1 MVTAEGL
8 QARSV
13 GPPLA
18 EESFLLAV
26 GCHIPV
32 ELSPLHPT
40 TSPPRPAWITGRQRR
55 ERPSSDGQCPP
66 REGPPGPAHCG
77 FCCWGGGLHRAH
89 LGAGIFPEGS
99 GLSCLGALG
108 GRPAPA
114 DGADCVT
121 LPPAGRVQSPSV
133 TPVSG
138 ESQAQCLPGEPGA
151 REMSLEPPFPFEG
164 GARQPSPPSFGAPL
178 NPSLDPQSHTGPS
191 TSSAASPAAG
201 KLASHFTVNP
211 EQLSWGERGRLVSF
225 HGERLQGSK

>member
-1 MVTAEGL
+1 MSTQRGASWAGSL
-8 QARSV
+8 RI
-13 GPPLA
+13 
-18 EESFLLAV
+18 LLLGWWAAQ
-26 GCHIPV
+26 
-32 ELSPLHPT
+32 
-40 TSPPRPAWITGRQRR
+40 SPPGSRDISRGIWALLPW
-55 ERPSSDGQCPP
+55 SS
-66 REGPPGPAHCG
+66 
-77 FCCWGGGLHRAH
+77 W
-89 LGAGIFPEGS
+89 
-99 GLSCLGALG
+99 LG

-114 DGADCVT
+114 DGADRVT

-164 GARQPSPPSFGAPL
+164 GAGQPSPPSFGAPL